1 MESLRIKNDVMLK
14 LGTGL
19 SVDNLCIACGIS
31 YNQLC
36 ELAQEYPEL
45 YHELK
50 KWYKRYDF
58 TPVAQEDNKEQDNSL
73 NNKKK
78 VARKGKKD
86 TE

>member
-1 MESLRIKNDVMLK
+1 MLK

-36 ELAQEYPEL
+36 GLAQEYTEL

-58 TPVAQEDNKEQDNSL
+58 IPVKEETTQQEAETQDNPL
-73 NNKKK
+73 IIKKK
-78 VARKGKKD
+78 TVRRTKK
-86 TE
+86 EAEEN